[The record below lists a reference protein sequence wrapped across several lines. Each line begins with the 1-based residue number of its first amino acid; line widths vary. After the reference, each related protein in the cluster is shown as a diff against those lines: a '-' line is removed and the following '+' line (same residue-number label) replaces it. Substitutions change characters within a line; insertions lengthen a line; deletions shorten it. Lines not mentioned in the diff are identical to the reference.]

1 VLDVI
6 ETTGITEL
14 PVDVLYGRATKPG

>member
-6 ETTGITEL
+6 ETSGITEL
-14 PVDVLYGRATKPG
+14 PVDVLHGRATKPG

>member
-6 ETTGITEL
+6 ETSGITEL